1 MWELGVCGGTW
12 GGEGGRI
19 EWEYR
24 LNMSLIIST
33 SVSALAIF
41 SAEESWGRPP
51 PKRKD
56 IFWGMEYP
64 VEELWK
70 FCGSGSGVRDLEI

>member
-1 MWELGVCGGTW
+1 MCR
-12 GGEGGRI
+12 GENEGRAARAH
-19 EWEYR
+19 R
-24 LNMSLIIST
+24 LNISLIIST

-56 IFWGMEYP
+56 IFCDDFWG
-64 VEELWK
+64 VWSGGWRSFEENAFGDW
-70 FCGSGSGVRDLEI
+70 GS